1 MQISKT
7 QLNKFKNHVLKQYP
21 NEACAIVI
29 EGDNGKLNVI
39 NCENS
44 HEDPLNNFRINAS
57 VISEYVINKKLRAV
71 LHSHIA
77 KSIHQA
83 IDYRQQGDI
92 RTPSANDI
100 QGHNDTNV
108 PWGIVATDGET
119 VSEPL
124 WLDDNEI
131 APLEGRSFV
140 HGLYDCWS
148 IVRDYLRLHKG
159 ITLKNYP
166 RDPSWWNS
174 GQSLC
179 NLSAISDAG
188 LVSIAYK
195 ELIEGDI
202 VLMKIGS
209 PVPNHWAVVTGNNT
223 ILHQLPHRL
232 STTDSLSKWSKY
244 IVGCYRYNDF
254 F

>member
-1 MQISKT
+1 MNIPKI
-7 QLNKFKNHVLKQYP
+7 QLNKFKKHVLSQYP
-21 NEACAIVI
+21 NEACAVVV
-29 EGDNGKLNVI
+29 DDAGKLKVI
-39 NCENS
+39 NCENT
-44 HEDPLNNFRINAS
+44 HEDPLNHFRIDAS
-57 VISEYVINKKLRAV
+57 VIAEYVINNKLKAV

-77 KSIHQA
+77 KSNLQC
-83 IDYRQQGDI
+83 DI

-124 WLDDNEI
+124 WLDDSEI
-131 APLEGRSFV
+131 APLEGRAFI

-166 RDPSWWNS
+166 RDPSWWAN

-179 NLSAISDAG
+179 NMSAISDAG
-188 LVSIAYK
+188 LVSIKYQ
-195 ELIEGDI
+195 ELIECDI

-209 PVPNHWAVVTGNNT
+209 PVPNHWAIVTGNNT

-244 IVGCYRYNDF
+244 IVGCYRHKDLF
-254 F
+254 V

>member
-1 MQISKT
+1 MKLPKI
-7 QLNKFKNHVLKQYP
+7 QLNKFKKHVLSKYP
-21 NEACAIVI
+21 NESCAIVV
-29 EGDNGKLNVI
+29 DDAGKLKVI
-39 NCENS
+39 NCENT
-44 HEDPLNNFRINAS
+44 HEDKLNNFKIDGSFIAD
-57 VISEYVINKKLRAV
+57 YVINNQLRAV

-77 KSIHQA
+77 KSNHNC
-83 IDYRQQGDI
+83 DI

-100 QGHNDTNV
+100 QGQIDSNV
-108 PWGIVATDGET
+108 PWGIVSTDGKT
-119 VSEPL
+119 VSDPL
-124 WLDDNEI
+124 WIDDEEI
-131 APLEGRSFV
+131 QPLEGRSFI
-140 HGLYDCWS
+140 HGITDCWS

-166 RDPSWWNS
+166 RDPSWWAN

-179 NLSAISDAG
+179 NMSAISDAG

-209 PVPNHWAVVTGNNT
+209 PVPNHWAIVTGNNQ
-223 ILHQLPHRL
+223 IIHQLPHRL

-244 IVGCYRYNDF
+244 IVGCYRHKELF
-254 F
+254 V